1 MLRARPGLDPGP
13 VTQPRGPGSGPGRRR
28 FLPLLPV
35 LTLLVMLGPVVAG
48 LWGTLMP
55 AFGHLPAA
63 GLTGPSLDPFRDLF
77 DWAGLPRAMLL
88 SVSTG
93 LLATSVSLLIVMLVT
108 AGWSGTRSFRAL
120 ERLLSPLLSVPHAA
134 AAFGLAFLIAPSGW
148 LSRLVSPGLT
158 GWDRPPDLLIVQD
171 TWGLTMTVGLIIKEV
186 PFLLLITL
194 AALGQAD
201 AQRSVTISQALGYGR
216 VTGWLKTVLPR
227 VYAQIR
233 PPVYVVLA
241 YSMSVVDVAVIL
253 GPNTPPPLSV
263 QIVRWMSDPD
273 IAMRLEG
280 AAAALVQ
287 LGLVIGALVFWR
299 LGEVVLAHLGKRWIA
314 SGARGRFDPA
324 VARVA
329 LFAGGASAMAV
340 LLGLVVLA
348 IWSFAGFWGFPE
360 AVPDQFT
367 LRNWMRFGPGTLEA
381 LGETALIAITVAL
394 AALILTI
401 GCLEAEY
408 RYGLSF
414 SQRAVWLLYLPLLI
428 PQTAFLPGL
437 QTLMLNL
444 GADVGRVPVMLAHL
458 VFVLPYVFLSLADP
472 FRAWDA
478 RMGTIAAALRAS
490 PNGVLWR
497 VRMPMLLRPI
507 LTALAVGLAVSV
519 GQYLATL
526 LIGGG
531 RVATLTTEA
540 VALASGG
547 DRRAIG
553 VYGLMQTGAALVP
566 FMMALLIPALMWRN
580 RRGLRHG

>member
-1 MLRARPGLDPGP
+1 M
-13 VTQPRGPGSGPGRRR
+13 SRRR
-28 FLPLLPV
+28 LLPLLPA
-35 LTLLVMLGPVVAG
+35 LTMLALLGPVLAG
-48 LWGTLMP
+48 LWGTVLP

-63 GLTGPSLDPFRDLF
+63 GLTGPSLDPFRDLLG
-77 DWAGLPRAMLL
+77 WAGLPRAVML
-88 SVSTG
+88 SVGTG
-93 LLATSVSLLIVMLVT
+93 VLATVMSLAIVMLVT
-108 AGWSGTRSFRAL
+108 AGWSGTRVFGVL
-120 ERLLSPLLSVPHAA
+120 ERLLSPLLAVPHAA

-148 LSRLVSPGLT
+148 LARLTSPELT

-171 TWGLTMTVGLIIKEV
+171 SWGLAMTAGLIVKEV

-201 AQRSVTISQALGYGR
+201 AQRSVRVARALGYGR
-216 VTGWLKTVLPR
+216 LTGWLKTVFPR

-241 YSMSVVDVAVIL
+241 YAMSVVDVAVIL
-253 GPNTPPPLSV
+253 GPNTPPSLSV
-263 QIVRWMSDPD
+263 QIVKLMAHPD
-273 IAMRLEG
+273 LSHRLE
-280 AAAALVQ
+280 AAAGAVLQ
-287 LGLVIGALVFWR
+287 LLLVIGALLVWR
-299 LGEVVLAHLGKRWIA
+299 LGEGAVAALGRRWIA
-314 SGARGRFDPA
+314 AGARGKADPVIAGLALVAGA
-324 VARVA
+324 VSA
-329 LFAGGASAMAV
+329 LAV
-340 LLGLVVLA
+340 FLGLVVLGV
-348 IWSFAGFWGFPE
+348 WSVAGFWGFPD
-360 AVPDQFT
+360 ALPDKIT
-367 LRNWMRFGPGTLEA
+367 MANWLRFGPGTLQA
-381 LGETALIAITVAL
+381 LCETAFIAVVAALVAL
-394 AALILTI
+394 VLTI

-408 RYGLSF
+408 RHKLRV
-414 SQRAVWLLYLPLLI
+414 SQRALWVLYIPLLV

-444 GADVGRVPVMLAHL
+444 GAEVGRGPVILAHV

-478 RMGTIAAALRAS
+478 RMGVIAAALRAS
-490 PNGVLWR
+490 PDGILWR
-497 VRMPMLLRPI
+497 VRLPMLLRPV
-507 LTALAVGLAVSV
+507 LTAFAVGLAVSV

-566 FMMALLIPALMWRN
+566 FALALLIPALVWRN
-580 RRGLRHG
+580 RKGLRHG

>member
-1 MLRARPGLDPGP
+1 MNGK
-13 VTQPRGPGSGPGRRR
+13 TQPRGSPGAMFVMARNR
-28 FLPLLPV
+28 FLPLLPA
-35 LTLLVMLGPVVAG
+35 LTLLLMLGPVVAG
-48 LWGTLMP
+48 LWGTFLP

-77 DWAGLPRAMLL
+77 DWAGLPRAMFL

-93 LLATSVSLLIVMLVT
+93 LIATSVSLLIVTLVT
-108 AGWSGTRSFRAL
+108 AGWSGTRPFRLL

-148 LSRLVSPGLT
+148 LARIASPEIT
-158 GWDRPPDLLIVQD
+158 GWDRPPDWLIVQD
-171 TWGLTMTVGLIIKEV
+171 TWGLSMTAGLIVKEV

-201 AQRSVTISQALGYGR
+201 AHRSVTIAQALGYGR
-216 VTGWLKTVLPR
+216 LTGWLKTVFPR

-253 GPNTPPPLSV
+253 GPNTPPTLSV
-263 QIVRWMSDPD
+263 QIVKWMSDPD
-273 IAMRLEG
+273 LAMRLEG
-280 AAAALVQ
+280 AAGALLQ
-287 LGLVIGALVFWR
+287 LTLVIATLAFWR
-299 LGEVVLAHLGKRWIA
+299 LGEAVVALLGRRWIA
-314 SGARGRFDPA
+314 AGHRGRLDT
-324 VARVA
+324 VAAQAA
-329 LFAGGASAMAV
+329 LGAGAASALAI

-348 IWSFAGFWGFPE
+348 FWSFAGFWGFPD
-360 AVPDQFT
+360 ALPDQFT
-367 LRNWMRFGPGTLEA
+367 FRNWMRHGAGTMDA
-381 LGETALIAITVAL
+381 LTETAIIAITAAL
-394 AALILTI
+394 VALILTI

-408 RYGLSF
+408 RFGIRF
-414 SQRAVWLLYLPLLI
+414 SARAVWLLYLPLLI

-437 QTLMLNL
+437 QTLMLGV
-444 GADVGRVPVMLAHL
+444 GADMGRIPVILAHL

-472 FRAWDA
+472 FRAWDS
-478 RMGTIAAALRAS
+478 RTGTIAAALGAG
-490 PNGVLWR
+490 PDGVLWR
-497 VRMPMLLRPI
+497 VRLPMLLRPV

-519 GQYLATL
+519 GQYLPTL

-566 FMMALLIPALMWRN
+566 FALALLLPAMVWRN

>member
-1 MLRARPGLDPGP
+1 MK
-13 VTQPRGPGSGPGRRR
+13 PRRLLP
-28 FLPLLPV
+28 FLPA
-35 LTLLVMLGPVVAG
+35 LTLLAMLGPVAAG
-48 LWGTLMP
+48 LYGTVLP

-63 GLTGPSLDPFRDLF
+63 GLMGPTVDPFLALF
-77 DWAGLPRAMLL
+77 DWAGLARAVML
-88 SVSTG
+88 SVGVGVGATVMALTIVA
-93 LLATSVSLLIVMLVT
+93 LLT
-108 AGWSGTRSFRAL
+108 AGWSGTRAFRVL

-134 AAFGLAFLIAPSGW
+134 AAFGLAFLITPSGW
-148 LSRLVSPGLT
+148 ISRGLSPWFT

-171 TWGLTMTVGLIIKEV
+171 PWGLTMMVGLILKEV

-201 AQRSVTISQALGYGR
+201 TLKSRAVAQALGYGR
-216 VTGWLKTVLPR
+216 VTGWLKTVFPR

-233 PPVYVVLA
+233 LPVYVVLA

-253 GPNTPPPLSV
+253 GPNTPPSLSV
-263 QIVRWMSDPD
+263 YIVRLMSDPD
-273 IAMRLEG
+273 IAMRLQG
-280 AAAALVQ
+280 AAAALLQ
-287 LGLVIGALVFWR
+287 LGLVIGALVIWRVGETVFAR
-299 LGEVVLAHLGKRWIA
+299 LGRRWVVQGSRGYFDPVVGFIALFLGATCAFAVLAGITVLG
-314 SGARGRFDPA
+314 
-324 VARVA
+324 V
-329 LFAGGASAMAV
+329 
-340 LLGLVVLA
+340 
-348 IWSFAGFWGFPE
+348 WSFAGFWSFPDFL
-360 AVPDQFT
+360 PDQLF
-367 LRNWMRFGPGTLEA
+367 LRNWMRFGPGTLAA
-381 LGETALIAITVAL
+381 LRETAIIAICVTI

-408 RYGLSF
+408 RHGLRL
-414 SQRAVWLLYLPLLI
+414 SQRGMFLLYLPLLV

-437 QTLMLNL
+437 QTFMLNI
-444 GADVGRVPVMLAHL
+444 GFDVGRFPVMLAHL

-490 PNGVLWR
+490 PDRVLWR
-497 VRMPMLLRPI
+497 VRMPMLLRPV
-507 LTALAVGLAVSV
+507 LTAIAVGLSVSV

-553 VYGLMQTGAALVP
+553 VYGLMQTGAALIP
-566 FMMALLIPALMWRN
+566 FTMALIIPAIVWRN
-580 RRGLRHG
+580 RKGLRHG

>member
-1 MLRARPGLDPGP
+1 MN
-13 VTQPRGPGSGPGRRR
+13 RRR
-28 FLPLLPV
+28 FLPVLPI
-35 LTLLVMLGPVVAG
+35 LTLLAMLGPVAAG
-48 LWGTLMP
+48 LWGTVLP

-63 GLTGPSLDPFRDLF
+63 GLAGPSLDPFRDLF
-77 DWAGLPRAMLL
+77 DWAGLPRAVMLSL
-88 SVSTG
+88 STG
-93 LLATSVSLLIVMLVT
+93 VLATGISLAIVVLIT
-108 AGWSGTRSFRAL
+108 AGWSGTRPFRAL

-158 GWDRPPDLLIVQD
+158 GWERPPDILIVQD
-171 TWGLTMTVGLIIKEV
+171 SWGLTMTAGLIIKEV

-201 AQRSVTISQALGYGR
+201 AQRSTTIAQALGYGR
-216 VTGWLKTVLPR
+216 VTGWLKTVFPR

-253 GPNTPPPLSV
+253 GPNTPPSLSV
-263 QIVRWMSDPD
+263 QIVKWMSDPD
-273 IAMRLEG
+273 LAMRLE
-280 AAAALVQ
+280 AAAGALLQ
-287 LGLVIGALVFWR
+287 LGLVVGALLFWR
-299 LGEVVLAHLGKRWIA
+299 IGEVVVASLGRRWIA
-314 SGARGRFDPA
+314 KGSRGRLDPV
-324 VARVA
+324 VAQAA
-329 LFAGGASAMAV
+329 LVAGGISAVTV
-340 LLGLVVLA
+340 LLGLVVLV
-348 IWSFAGFWGFPE
+348 IWSFAGFWGFPD
-360 AVPDQFT
+360 AFPDGWT

-381 LGETALIAITVAL
+381 LGETALIACTVAL
-394 AALILTI
+394 VALILTI

-437 QTLMLNL
+437 QTLMLNM
-444 GADVGRVPVMLAHL
+444 GADVGRLPVMLAHL

-472 FRAWDA
+472 FRAWDT

-490 PNGVLWR
+490 PDGVLWR
-497 VRMPMLLRPI
+497 VRLPMLLRPI

-519 GQYLATL
+519 GQYLPTL

-566 FMMALLIPALMWRN
+566 FALALLLPALIWRN